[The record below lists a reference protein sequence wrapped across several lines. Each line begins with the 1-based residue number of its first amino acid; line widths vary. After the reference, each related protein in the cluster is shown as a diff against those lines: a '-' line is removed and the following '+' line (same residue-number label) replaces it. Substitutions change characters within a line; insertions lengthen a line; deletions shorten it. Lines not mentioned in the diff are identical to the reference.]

1 MSTNIA
7 VCLEGYFTI
16 VNISLLIWEWNC
28 TFYLCYLE
36 RMNESVRVFDPVNGL
51 QVLPKQLAIP
61 WYYTSQR
68 LGLKP
73 IICQAAM
80 VLSNYIHL
88 DASK

>member
-1 MSTNIA
+1 
-7 VCLEGYFTI
+7 
-16 VNISLLIWEWNC
+16 
-28 TFYLCYLE
+28 
-36 RMNESVRVFDPVNGL
+36 MNESVRVFDPVNGL
-51 QVLPKQLAIP
+51 QVLPRQLAIP